1 MSTDFEERVGEANEI
16 ADELNRKHAIDTSEV
31 DAIIA
36 AEEAEKRMEAEE
48 EVRLRAEED
57 ARLQAEEDARLQ
69 AEEDAR
75 LQAEEDARLQA
86 EENFIAERLQKEED
100 EKLAAVQA
108 EESARLKTKEDAVAA
123 EDRVEQHDEL
133 VILENSV
140 ASDPIKFTVWE
151 EIFGGGACCG
161 QRQGHPGGDNGKD
174 GRKQERA
181 VILEKARIAAG
192 KI

>member
-48 EVRLRAEED
+48 EVRLR
-57 ARLQAEEDARLQ
+57 